1 MDTSKQ
7 PLRLFYALWP
17 DDATRTALMDMQARI
32 QGRKTRYQNFHLTL
46 AFLGQQ
52 PAGLLPALKKILADL
67 SHAQISLVLDRLGYF
82 TKNRIAWAGMHDVPE
97 ALIAL
102 QRDLA
107 HKLAQNNI
115 AYDDRS
121 GFWPHFTLAREAA
134 PPEDLPFTPI
144 EWRADKVTLV
154 KSTTEPEGV
163 VYRVIATR
171 HLDDAF

>member
-1 MDTSKQ
+1 MDARKQ

-17 DDATRTALMDMQARI
+17 DDVTRTALMDMQARI

-52 PAGLLPALKKILADL
+52 PAGLLPALEKILADL
-67 SHAQISLVLDRLGYF
+67 SPTPISLVLDRLGYF
-82 TKNRIAWAGMHDVPE
+82 TKNRIAWVGMHDVP
-97 ALIAL
+97 AVLIAL

-107 HKLAQNNI
+107 QKLVQNNI
-115 AYDDRS
+115 AYDGRS
-121 GFWPHFTLAREAA
+121 GFWPHVTLGRDAV
-134 PPEDLPFTPI
+134 PPEDLPFEPI

-154 KSTTEPEGV
+154 ESTTAPEGV